1 MLLRLRHDDET
12 TLHNSVER
20 NLRSTGVWKKQL
32 VIKALVLTY
41 PSSSKMYLLS
51 TDASSKAAGAVLSQV
66 VEEKEE

>member
-12 TLHNSVER
+12 TLQNSVER

>member
-12 TLHNSVER
+12 TLQNSVER

-41 PSSSKMYLLS
+41 PGSSKMYLLS